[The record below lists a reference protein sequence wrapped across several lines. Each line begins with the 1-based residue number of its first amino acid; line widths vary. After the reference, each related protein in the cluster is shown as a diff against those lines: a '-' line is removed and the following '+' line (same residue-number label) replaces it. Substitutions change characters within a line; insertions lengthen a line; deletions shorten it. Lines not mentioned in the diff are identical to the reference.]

1 MRKARFTEEQM
12 VAIIREADR
21 EPVSVVAKRHG
32 ISEQTIYTWR
42 KRFGGFQTN
51 DIRRLKQL
59 EVENARLKKLVA
71 ERDLKDRDHEGSRRK
86 KLVSVPARRRQVA
99 YSRERGLS
107 ARRACTLFKVAR
119 SALSYQGRKPVRDAS
134 VIERMRELSAQYPR
148 YGYRRIR
155 IFLGRDGYRMSPGRA
170 YRLWRA
176 AGLQL
181 PRKRPKKRLAAARSR
196 PQAPCGPN
204 QVWSYDFVFDHCANG
219 QQLKCL
225 TVTDE
230 FTKEGLAIDVDGR
243 IRSARVIEV
252 LSRLVS
258 TRGTPAFLRSDN
270 GPEFVSK
277 ALLSWIVAQGIGT
290 ALIEPGK
297 PWQNGVTESFNG
309 KFRDECLSLEWF
321 RSRAEAKVI
330 IETWRRHY
338 NEVRPHSNLGY
349 LTPNEFAAQAAR
361 LAPCNATGRGA
372 AVNGA
377 SAPRPV
383 AEPSPRGQMQPAR
396 EAISS

>member
-1 MRKARFTEEQM
+1 
-12 VAIIREADR
+12 V
-21 EPVSVVAKRHG
+21 
-32 ISEQTIYTWR
+32 
-42 KRFGGFQTN
+42 
-51 DIRRLKQL
+51 
-59 EVENARLKKLVA
+59 
-71 ERDLKDRDHEGSRRK
+71 
-86 KLVSVPARRRQVA
+86 
-99 YSRERGLS
+99 
-107 ARRACTLFKVAR
+107 RRACTLFSVAR
-119 SALSYQGRKPVRDAS
+119 SALSYEGRRAVKDAPVIA
-134 VIERMRELSAQYPR
+134 RMRELSAQYPR
-148 YGYRRIR
+148 YGYRRVR
-155 IFLGRDGYRMSPGRA
+155 IFLGRDGHRMSPGRA

-176 AGLQL
+176 AGLQV
-181 PRKRPKKRLAAARSR
+181 PRKRPRKRVAAARPR

-243 IRSARVIEV
+243 IRSPRVIEV
-252 LSRLVS
+252 LARLVS
-258 TRGTPAFLRSDN
+258 ERGAPAFLRSDN

-277 ALLSWIVAQGIGT
+277 AILSWIVAQGIST

-297 PWQNGVTESFNG
+297 PWQDGVTESFNG

-338 NEVRPHSNLGY
+338 NEVRPHSSLAY
-349 LTPNEFAAQAAR
+349 LTPNEFAARTAR
-361 LAPCNATGRGA
+361 PASSNATGWGA

-383 AEPSPRGQMQPAR
+383 AEPSRQGQLQPAR